1 MADLKEIFKGFICM
15 LAWCGMF
22 ATPIGCTVFENQDK
36 PDKPPESVTIERPQ
50 PRPESEFTSMLSYYH
65 WIKQC
70 TSGELY
76 LEYQRVARGRTPD
89 DALRDRL
96 RLALL
101 LTLPHEP
108 FTDELRAK
116 TLLQGYLKS
125 GGTHREDDVGF
136 AMLLLEVIH
145 ERERHSAAVDNLKQ
159 QIASYSSLKNELD
172 RERQLRRELQS
183 RVEQLK
189 AIEESINKREKTV
202 IVPLEQEKG
211 DVKESQDTPR
221 R

>member
-1 MADLKEIFKGFICM
+1 VTDLKEILKGFICM

-22 ATPIGCTVFENQDK
+22 ATLTGCTVFKNQDK
-36 PDKPPESVTIERPQ
+36 SDKPPESVTIEHPQ
-50 PRPESEFTSMLSYYH
+50 PSPKSEFTSMLSYYY
-65 WIKQC
+65 WLKQC

-76 LEYQRVARGRTPD
+76 SEYQRVASGRTPD

-125 GGTHREDDVGF
+125 GGSHREDDVGF

-145 ERERHSAAVDNLKQ
+145 ERERQGKAVDNLKRQ
-159 QIASYSSLKNELD
+159 KQSYSSLKNELD

-189 AIEESINKREKTV
+189 AIEESIIEREKTV

-211 DVKESQDTPR
+211 DVKESQDTPGR
-221 R
+221 

>member
-1 MADLKEIFKGFICM
+1 VKDLREIFKGFICM
-15 LAWCGMF
+15 LAWCSVF
-22 ATPIGCTVFENQDK
+22 TTPTGCKVFENQGK
-36 PDKPPESVTIERPQ
+36 PDKPAESVIVERQQ
-50 PRPESEFTSMLSYYH
+50 PRLESEFTSMLSYYR
-65 WIKQC
+65 WLRQC

-76 LEYQRVARGRTPD
+76 SEYQRVVSGRTPD

-101 LTLPHEP
+101 LSLPHEP

-125 GGTHREDDVGF
+125 GGSHREDDVGF
-136 AMLLLEVIH
+136 AMLLLELIH
-145 ERERHSAAVDNLKQ
+145 ERERHEAAVDNVARQKK
-159 QIASYSSLKNELD
+159 SYSSLKNELH

-202 IVPLEQEKG
+202 IVPLEQGKG
-211 DVKESQDTPR
+211 DVKESQDTPGR
-221 R
+221 